1 MNHTVQ
7 DINPHVVAI
16 TGASSGIGWELA
28 RTLAADGAHVALIAR
43 RAERLS
49 QLEAQITATGGVARA
64 FPCDLTDTAA
74 IASLPDRI
82 GEALGTPHVL
92 VNNAGR
98 GAHGA
103 FEAVDLATHH
113 QVLTLN
119 LDSVIA
125 CTHAFVPQ
133 MLARGKG
140 QIVFVS
146 SVLARLPAPEHAV
159 YAASKWGVSGFAE
172 SLSYELGPRGVE
184 VVLVEP
190 GLVRSEFAA
199 QASTPLARYRRVPSK
214 SSAQAADEVHWA
226 MRRNA
231 RHHIA
236 DRVVAS
242 LIGVKRHWPRFFRM
256 IFAVAYRRAKR
267 QQP

>member
-1 MNHTVQ
+1 MSRTGQ
-7 DINPHVVAI
+7 DADPQVVAI

-28 RTLAADGAHVALIAR
+28 RKLAADGAHVALIAR
-43 RAERLS
+43 RAERL
-49 QLEAQITATGGVARA
+49 LELEQEIIATGGVAKA
-64 FPCDLTDTAA
+64 FPCDLADAAA
-74 IASLPDRI
+74 IESLPGRI
-82 GEALGTPHVL
+82 SEALGTPHVL

-103 FEAVDLATHH
+103 FEAVDMSTHR
-113 QVLTLN
+113 QVLTIN

-140 QIVFVS
+140 QVVFVS
-146 SVLARLPAPEHAV
+146 SVLGRLPAPEHAV

-172 SLSYELGPRGVE
+172 SLSYELEPRGIE

-199 QASTPLARYRRVPSK
+199 QAATPLVRYRYVPSK
-214 SSAQAADEVHWA
+214 SSAQAAAEVRSA

-236 DRVVAS
+236 DRLVAS
-242 LIGVKRHWPRFFRM
+242 LIGVKRHWPRIFRM
-256 IFAVAYRRAKR
+256 IFAAAYRRAKR
-267 QQP
+267 QS